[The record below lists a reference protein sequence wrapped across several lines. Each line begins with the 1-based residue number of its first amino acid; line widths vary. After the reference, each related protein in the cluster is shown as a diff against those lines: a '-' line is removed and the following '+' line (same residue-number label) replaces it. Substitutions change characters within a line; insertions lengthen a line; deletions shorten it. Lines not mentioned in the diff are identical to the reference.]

1 MRLMNIGSE
10 EKVFAQELIDFIHE
24 SPTPF
29 HCAAECSRLLIESGF
44 ERLELSGKWSLKEG
58 GRYFVDKNSSAII
71 AFCINSTDI
80 EKDGFRIIASH
91 SDSPAIKLKPQPE
104 MSEQGSY
111 YRLNTE
117 IYGGPILN
125 TWLDRPLGMAGRVTL
140 VSDSPFRPSEA
151 LVNFKRPVAV
161 IPNLAIHMNRDVNKG
176 VELNRQTEM
185 AALLSVL
192 EGQLPK
198 EHNIKSLIAE
208 ELSAQPED
216 ILDYELSLYEYEKG
230 CITGLDGEF
239 ISSSRLDNLSM
250 VHAGI
255 RALLDSK
262 GGKGI
267 NVKVVFDNE
276 KVGSS
281 TKQGADSPMLRNV
294 LERIAISLSKGR
306 EDFIRAI
313 YSSFLISSDL
323 AHALHP
329 NRPEKS
335 DPTNRPIIN
344 KGPVIKASA
353 NQKYTSDSH
362 SAGVYEQL
370 CRAAGIEFQRFANR
384 SDEPGGSTIG
394 PISATQLDIPSVDVG
409 SPVLAMHSLRELG
422 GVKDHHMIYK
432 SFVKFFEIE

>member
-1 MRLMNIGSE
+1 MNIGNE
-10 EKVFAQELIDFIHE
+10 ERVFAQELIDFIYE

-29 HCAAECSRLLIESGF
+29 HCASVCSRLLLESGF
-44 ERLELSGKWSLKEG
+44 EKLELSGKWDLKEG
-58 GRYFVDKNSSAII
+58 GRYFVEKNSSAII
-71 AFCINSTDI
+71 AFCINSADI
-80 EKDGFRIIASH
+80 EKNGFRIIASH
-91 SDSPAIKLKPQPE
+91 SDSPAIKLKPSPE
-104 MSEQGSY
+104 MSEQGAY

-140 VSDSPFRPSEA
+140 KSDSPLRPKEA
-151 LVNFKRPVAV
+151 LVDFKRPIAV

-176 VELNRQTEM
+176 VELNRQTEL
-185 AALLSVL
+185 AALLAVL
-192 EGQLPK
+192 EGQLPEAHK
-198 EHNIKSLIAE
+198 IKALLSG
-208 ELSAQPED
+208 ELAAQPED
-216 ILDYELSLYEYEKG
+216 ILDFELSLYEYEKG
-230 CITGLDGEF
+230 CITGLEGEF

-262 GGKGI
+262 GSKGVS
-267 NVKVVFDNE
+267 VKVVFDNE
-276 KVGSS
+276 EVGSS

-306 EDFIRAI
+306 EDFIRAT

-335 DPTNRPIIN
+335 DSTNRPIIN

-362 SAGVYEQL
+362 SAGVYEQI
-370 CRAAGIEFQRFANR
+370 CNAAEVEFQRFANR

-394 PISATQLDIPSVDVG
+394 PISASQLDIPSVDVG
-409 SPVLAMHSLRELG
+409 SPVLAMHSIRELG